1 MFGILFVMTKY
12 FLYARKSTDEPD
24 RQILS
29 IEAQIAELREFAAR
43 EHLDIVDTLIESQT
57 AKEPGRPIFNDMLS
71 RIEKGEAQGNLSWHP
86 DRFARN
92 SVDGGKIIYLI
103 DLAKIRELKFC
114 TFWFEPTPQ
123 GKFMLNIAFGQS
135 KYYVDNLSEN
145 VKRGLRQKV
154 RRGEYPGVAPTGY
167 LNDKLNHK
175 MIIDPQRYRLVQKV
189 FELYATGYHSFKTL
203 RDVITKEGLLSRSQ
217 KILTYSNIQMLLNN
231 PFYYGAFKFNGEL
244 YEGKHEPAITKKL
257 FDTCQEVMKQ
267 RAHPMKRGEKL
278 FVFRNLLTCGECN
291 CAITAEQKFKYQK
304 NGNTHEYIYYRCTK
318 KHGYCSQPF
327 IREELLA
334 SQIDKEIQKVSLPQD
349 WADTML
355 SELDKQEQDS
365 AQSSAL
371 VAQNLKEEI
380 SSIETKLD
388 SLLDAH
394 LEKTITVEE
403 YTAKKNKLL
412 ASKIT
417 LDQKLKD
424 FERKGDRTL
433 ELTRKFISSAKQAMI
448 VSTRD
453 NLEEKRKFFQKLG
466 SNPRLNRREIQATPR
481 GAWLLLTDSYPH
493 FRGGDGIFADSGIF
507 SKVLGDLDLNQDKRL
522 QRALSYH

>member
-1 MFGILFVMTKY
+1 MTKF

-29 IEAQIAELREFAAR
+29 IEAQIAELREYAVR
-43 EHLDIVDTLIESQT
+43 EHLEIIDTLIESQT
-57 AKEPGRPIFNDMLS
+57 AKEPGRPIFNAMLS
-71 RIEKGEAQGNLSWHP
+71 RIEKGEAQGILSWHP
-86 DRFARN
+86 DRLARN
-92 SVDGGKIIYLI
+92 SIDGGKIIYLI
-103 DLAKIRELKFC
+103 DLNLIRELKFC

-175 MIIDPQRYRLVQKV
+175 MIIDPDRFRLVQKI
-189 FELYATGYHSFKTL
+189 FELYATGYHTFKSL
-203 RDVITKEGLLSRSQ
+203 RDVITNEGLLSRNQ

-244 YEGKHEPAITKKL
+244 YEGKHQPAISKKL
-257 FDTCQEVMKQ
+257 FDQCQEVMKQ

-278 FVFRNLLTCGECN
+278 FVFRNLLKCAECS
-291 CAITAEQKFKYQK
+291 CSITAEQKFKHQK

-318 KHGYCSQPF
+318 KRGACTQPF
-327 IREELLA
+327 VREELLA
-334 SQIDKEIQKVSLPQD
+334 SEISKQIQKVSLPQD
-349 WADTML
+349 WTDTMI
-355 SELDKQEQDS
+355 SELDKQKNDS

-371 VAQNLKEEI
+371 LAQNLKVEI

-394 LEKTITVEE
+394 LEKTITPEE
-403 YTAKKNKLL
+403 YTTKKNKLL
-412 ASKIT
+412 ASKIS

-424 FERKGDRTL
+424 FERKGDRSL
-433 ELTRKFISSAKQAMI
+433 ELTRKFISLAKQATI

-466 SNPRLNRREIQATPR
+466 SNPHLNRREIESTPR
-481 GAWLLLTDSYPH
+481 GAWRILTDFNSPH
-493 FRGGDGIFADSGIF
+493 QSGGHSGGVFSETSLVLRSLDS
-507 SKVLGDLDLNQDKRL
+507 NQE
-522 QRALSYH
+522 